1 MVTYQIHTKLMASGD
16 HEVHVE
22 GCEWCPP
29 DDQLRPV
36 GEFES
41 SDQAMESAKK
51 IYSEANGCHLCLPEH
66 YDLS

>member
-1 MVTYQIHTKLMASGD
+1 MVAYVVHTKMMASGD

-29 DDQLRPV
+29 GEQLCKV
-36 GEFES
+36 GEFDS
-41 SDQAMESAKK
+41 SEQAFEAAKK
-51 IYSEANGCHLCLPEH
+51 MYPEANGCHLCLPEH